1 MKKLTVT
8 FLFLSSVY
16 TGLSIAQSCN
26 GAITAEAPDSRYTL
40 SASGTALDKK
50 TGLTWMRCNL
60 GQVWDGVTC
69 TGTAQPYT
77 WQTALQIAQST
88 VFAEQSDWRL
98 PNQKELQSLVEN
110 RCYAPAINLTAF
122 PNGASGWAWSS
133 SPSASSSS
141 YAWVVGFGNGYD
153 SYGNKGSSNAVR
165 LVRGGQ

>member
-1 MKKLTVT
+1 MRII
-8 FLFLSSVY
+8 FLFLIMALVQAAH
-16 TGLSIAQSCN
+16 AQTCN
-26 GAITAEAPDSRYTL
+26 TAMTADAPNSRYTL

-88 VFAEQSDWRL
+88 VFAGQSDWRL

-122 PNGASGWAWSS
+122 PNEASGWAWSS
-133 SPSASSSS
+133 SPAASSSS

-153 SYGNKGSSNAVR
+153 SYGNKGYSRAVR